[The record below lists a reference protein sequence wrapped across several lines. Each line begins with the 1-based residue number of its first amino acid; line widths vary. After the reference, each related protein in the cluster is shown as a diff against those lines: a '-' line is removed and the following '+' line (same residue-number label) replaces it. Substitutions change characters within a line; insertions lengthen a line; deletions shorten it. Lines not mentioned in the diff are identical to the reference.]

1 VVSLFVRS
9 ALIGRPPAFAG
20 DGIIAGNS
28 PGLVTVAGAPAAR
41 AVHLRDAQTHRL
53 VARTFSGTDGTYRF
67 DDLNPDRR
75 YYLVAFDDSRRFNA
89 VVRDGIQPVV
99 P

>member
-1 VVSLFVRS
+1 VVNLFVRS
-9 ALIGRPPAFAG
+9 AMIGRPSAFAG
-20 DGIIAGNS
+20 GGIIAGNS

-53 VARTFSGTDGTYRF
+53 VARTFSAADGTYRF
-67 DDLNPDRR
+67 ESLNPDRR
-75 YYLVAFDDSRRFNA
+75 YYLVAFDHARRFNA
-89 VVRDGIQPVV
+89 VIRDGIQPVV